1 MTFFGAFFANPLFD
15 PLFKGSK
22 WARKISNIA
31 YATLQLQTFPTL
43 GRSTFYLIPS
53 RHLFNRK
60 MTFKASGRRRRGRG
74 RRGRRI
80 ALAPC
85 K

>member
-1 MTFFGAFFANPLFD
+1 M
-15 PLFKGSK
+15 
-22 WARKISNIA
+22 KISNIA
-31 YATLQLQTFPTL
+31 YATLQLQTFPTR

-60 MTFKASGRRRRGRG
+60 MTFKASGGRRGRG
-74 RRGRRI
+74 RGRGRI

>member
-1 MTFFGAFFANPLFD
+1 MDFSLTPYLRGQNGP
-15 PLFKGSK
+15 K
-22 WARKISNIA
+22 KISNIA

-43 GRSTFYLIPS
+43 VRSTFYLIPS
-53 RHLFNRK
+53 RDLFTRK
-60 MTFKASGRRRRGRG
+60 MTFKASGLRGRG
-74 RRGRRI
+74 RRGRI

>member
-1 MTFFGAFFANPLFD
+1 MHFSLTPYLTPYLRGQNGPVKL
-15 PLFKGSK
+15 
-22 WARKISNIA
+22 SNIA

-74 RRGRRI
+74 RGRGRRGRI

>member
-1 MTFFGAFFANPLFD
+1 M
-15 PLFKGSK
+15 
-22 WARKISNIA
+22 KISNIA
-31 YATLQLQTFPTL
+31 YATLQLQTFPTR

-60 MTFKASGRRRRGRG
+60 MTFKASGGRRRRGRRG
-74 RRGRRI
+74 RRGRI

>member
-1 MTFFGAFFANPLFD
+1 MHFLLTPYLTPYLRGQNGPVT
-15 PLFKGSK
+15 
-22 WARKISNIA
+22 ISNIA

-60 MTFKASGRRRRGRG
+60 MTFKASGRGRGRRGRG
-74 RRGRRI
+74 RRGRGRRI

>member
-1 MTFFGAFFANPLFD
+1 MHFSLTPYLTPYLRGQNGPV
-15 PLFKGSK
+15 KV
-22 WARKISNIA
+22 SNIA

-60 MTFKASGRRRRGRG
+60 MTFKASGRRGRGRGRG

>member
-1 MTFFGAFFANPLFD
+1 MTPYLTPYLRGQNGVRAIFY
-15 PLFKGSK
+15 
-22 WARKISNIA
+22 IA
-31 YATLQLQTFPTL
+31 YATLQLQTFPTR

-60 MTFKASGRRRRGRG
+60 MTFKASGRRRGRRRGRRPG
-74 RRGRRI
+74 RGRRI

>member
-1 MTFFGAFFANPLFD
+1 MGHANF
-15 PLFKGSK
+15 
-22 WARKISNIA
+22 NIA
-31 YATLQLQTFPTL
+31 FATVELQTFPTR
-43 GRSTFYLIPS
+43 GPSTFYLIPS

-60 MTFKASGRRRRGRG
+60 MAFKASGGRRRRRGRG
-74 RRGRRI
+74 RI

>member
-1 MTFFGAFFANPLFD
+1 MHFSLTPYLTPYLRGQNGVRAIFY
-15 PLFKGSK
+15 
-22 WARKISNIA
+22 IA

-74 RRGRRI
+74 RRRRGRI
-80 ALAPC
+80 ALAQC